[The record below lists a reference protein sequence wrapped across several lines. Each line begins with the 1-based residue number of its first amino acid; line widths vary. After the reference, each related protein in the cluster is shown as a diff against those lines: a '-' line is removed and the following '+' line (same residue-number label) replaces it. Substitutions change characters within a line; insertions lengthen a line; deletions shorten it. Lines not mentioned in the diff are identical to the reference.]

1 MLKLSMQIRQLPDKP
16 LEPQIEQARELGL
29 DTIDIH
35 VGGLPRD
42 PETALKYKKMCLK
55 AGLPI
60 GYLGSGGGYDGA
72 PEEFRKGIERDK
84 ADVDSAV
91 FLGAPMIRLMSG
103 RPKLDDPNPE
113 KTWAQMV
120 SGFSEVADYALDKGI
135 FLGIQNHPP
144 PAAPRSSDILR
155 MLLDVNRPNMTH
167 ILDSGQWWNSIGAHP
182 RGVAKEPK
190 VDIYEF
196 MEQTA
201 PYASSVRIKVFKID
215 SGREEWLDYDRILK
229 ILKRVNYNG
238 SLCICVENQVK
249 TMTEQDALRLA
260 VKQLRE
266 LMAKY

>member
-1 MLKLSMQIRQLPDKP
+1 MLKLSTQIRQLPDKP
-16 LEPQIEQARELGL
+16 LEPQIEMAKELGL

-42 PETALKYKKMCLK
+42 PETAMKYKKSLLK
-55 AGLPI
+55 GGMPI

-72 PEEFRKGIERDK
+72 PEDVRKGIARDK
-84 ADVDSAV
+84 ADVDFAV

-103 RPKLDDPNPE
+103 RPTLDDPTPE

-120 SGFSEVADYALDKGI
+120 AGFREVADYAIDKGI

-144 PAAPRSSDILR
+144 PAAPRGADILR
-155 MLLDVNRPNMTH
+155 MLLDVNRENMTH

-182 RGVAKEPK
+182 RGVVKEPK
-190 VDIYEF
+190 VDIYEY

-201 PYASSVRIKVFKID
+201 PYAASVRMKVFKID
-215 SGREEWLDYDRILK
+215 SGREEWLDYERILK

-249 TMTEQDALRLA
+249 TMTEQEALKA
-260 VKQLRE
+260 GVKYLRE